1 MKRTIAKH
9 NDREIIRNLQAWID
23 IATRQQMREGKAWYK
38 EAQKFTRNLSKIH
51 KVDKY
56 IVAAVT
62 SALSPNNKWLRNKL
76 DANSLIAA
84 FMEGRSIDSFK
95 VCTYNANKRKAW
107 AIMTDGEEIAAKS
120 PKTHAFAMNMG
131 RLSEKHVTIDKWHIR
146 ACLCK
151 PSEGIVDTTESVT
164 SAQYRRIEAIT
175 ARLAEENKLKA
186 YQLQAVIWVAIKQN
200 WNRQ

>member
-9 NDREIIRNLQAWID
+9 NDREIVRNLQAWID
-23 IATRQQMREGKAWYK
+23 IATRQQKREGKAWYK

-76 DANSLIAA
+76 DANALIAA
-84 FMEGRSIDSFK
+84 FIEGQSINSFR
-95 VCTYNANKRKAW
+95 VCTYTSNKLKAW
-107 AIMTDGEEIAAKS
+107 RIMEHGEEIAAKS
-120 PKTHAFAMNMG
+120 PKTHAFAMNIG

-146 ACLCK
+146 ACLCQ
-151 PSEGIVDTTESVT
+151 PSEGIVDTTETVT
-164 SAQYRRIEAIT
+164 GAQYRRIEAIT
-175 ARLAEENKLKA
+175 ARLAEVNKLKA
-186 YQLQAVIWVAIKQN
+186 YELQAVIWVAIKQK
-200 WNRQ
+200 WGR

>member
-1 MKRTIAKH
+1 MNRRIAKY
-9 NDREIIRNLQAWID
+9 NDREIVRNLQAWID
-23 IATRQQMREGKAWYK
+23 IATRKQMREGKAWYR

-62 SALSPNNKWLRNKL
+62 SSLSPNNRWERNKL
-76 DANSLIAA
+76 DANALIAA

-107 AIMTDGEEIAAKS
+107 LIMEEGAEIAAKS
-120 PKTHAFAMNMG
+120 PKTHAFAMNIG

-151 PSEGIVDTTESVT
+151 PSEGIVDNCLESVT
-164 SAQYRRIEAIT
+164 SVQYRRIEAIT

-200 WNRQ
+200 WNR

>member
-95 VCTYNANKRKAW
+95 VCTYSANKRKAW
-107 AIMTDGEEIAAKS
+107 LIMEEGAEIAAKS
-120 PKTHAFAMNMG
+120 PKTHAFAMNIG

-151 PSEGIVDTTESVT
+151 PSEGIVDNCLESVT

-200 WNRQ
+200 WNR

>member
-1 MKRTIAKH
+1 MNRTIAKH
-9 NDREIIRNLQAWID
+9 NDREIIRNLQSWID
-23 IATRQQMREGKAWYK
+23 IATRKQMREGKAWYK
-38 EAQKFTRNLSKIH
+38 EAQQFTRYLSKTH
-51 KVDKY
+51 KVDRY

-62 SALSPNNKWLRNKL
+62 SALSPNNKWERNKF
-76 DANSLIAA
+76 DANSLIYA
-84 FMEGRSIDSFK
+84 FMTGRSIDSFK

-107 AIMTDGEEIAAKS
+107 AIMTDGAEIAAKS
-120 PKTHAFAMNMG
+120 PKTHAFAMNIG

-151 PSEGIVDTTESVT
+151 PSEDIVDTAESVT

-200 WNRQ
+200 WNR

>member
-1 MKRTIAKH
+1 MNRTIAKH
-9 NDREIIRNLQAWID
+9 NDREIIRNLQSWID
-23 IATRQQMREGKAWYK
+23 IATRKQMRKGKAWYK
-38 EAQKFTRNLSKIH
+38 EAQQFTRYLSKIH

-62 SALSPNNKWLRNKL
+62 SALSPNNKWERNKF
-76 DANSLIAA
+76 DANSLIYA
-84 FMEGRSIDSFK
+84 FMTGRSIDSFK

-107 AIMTDGEEIAAKS
+107 AIMTDGAEIAAKS
-120 PKTHAFAMNMG
+120 PKTHAFAMNIG

-146 ACLCK
+146 ACLCQ
-151 PSEGIVDTTESVT
+151 PGEGIVDTAESVT

-186 YQLQAVIWVAIKQN
+186 YQLQAVIWVAIKQH
-200 WNRQ
+200 WNR

>member
-9 NDREIIRNLQAWID
+9 NDREIVRNLQAWID
-23 IATRQQMREGKAWYK
+23 IATRRQMREGKAWYK
-38 EAQKFTRNLSKIH
+38 EAQQFTRNLSKIH

-76 DANSLIAA
+76 DANALISA

-200 WNRQ
+200 WNR